1 MDREFGF
8 IGNFFFHGTTG
19 RNVVHHHVSRIPFYY
34 TPEAN
39 EAVKKVMGK
48 HYQSDHQTPYL
59 WAFWK
64 NKRDCKYV
72 EETEP
77 GSGVY
82 MFNTEEERVS

>member
-1 MDREFGF
+1 
-8 IGNFFFHGTTG
+8 
-19 RNVVHHHVSRIPFYY
+19 
-34 TPEAN
+34 
-39 EAVKKVMGK
+39 MGK

-82 MFNTEEERVS
+82 MFNKDE